1 MAQSGDEGPG
11 TDDPDGIALLRSV
24 LLDAGFTQAAV
35 REALATEVASG
46 RDSAEMPLYLYMLRG
61 GGKLATLIKLFLLDL
76 EVTEAEAEEALA
88 PLALD
93 RLEAMGVLTVA
104 GGKAKADIE
113 LVPTE
118 DMLVACDAFQKE
130 LTRPDHVLGV
140 SSPARVLAWLTVRLP
155 VERVL
160 DLGTG
165 NGHQAL
171 LAARHAGQVTA
182 IDINPRALR
191 FAAFNA
197 ELNRAHGIEFREG
210 NLFEPVAGEQFD
222 LIVCNPPYVIS
233 PETEIAYRDGGL
245 SGDTFC
251 ELIVRE
257 LPDYPAPGGFGQVLV
272 SWLHPADGDWK
283 APIQRWVEDNGCDA
297 VLLRYAVHDPLDY
310 AAAWNRPYRT
320 NPELYGAAIERWAAY
335 FDELGFEAISWGC
348 LILRKREGANW
359 FFAYSPTTE
368 RISGASDQMLRLFA
382 AQDYLAVTSAEDML
396 GDAFAVPEDHR
407 VEQTIRPAR
416 RRRADRAQ
424 HPSPRQGPL
433 LRGVDRRIRDRARP
447 RAARRQA
454 AARRRARRG
463 RGDNRPPPEAFFR
476 RRRSGHAAARRARL
490 RPPRVAV
497 QPMTVILTG
506 AVDDDHPRWIPVR
519 EPAWLPDGRDR
530 EGRVCRRSSRSATAS
545 RRARRAGSSCTARS
559 PGPLAGSR

>member
-1 MAQSGDEGPG
+1 MAQTRDQAEGGPRV
-11 TDDPDGIALLRSV
+11 DDPDGIALLRDV
-24 LLDAGFTQAAV
+24 LVEAGFTPSAV
-35 REALATEVASG
+35 RDTLATEVASG

-140 SSPARVLAWLTVRLP
+140 SPPARVLAWLTVRRP
-155 VERVL
+155 VERAL

-171 LAARHAGQVTA
+171 LAAHHVEQITA

-210 NLFEPVAGEQFD
+210 NLFEPVAGEEFD

-233 PETEIAYRDGGL
+233 PENEIVYRDGGL

-251 ELIVRE
+251 ELIVSE
-257 LPDYPAPGGFGQVLV
+257 LPDYLAPGGIGEVLV

-297 VLLRYAVHDPLDY
+297 VLLRYAVHEPLDY

-335 FDELGFEAISWGC
+335 FDELGVEAISWGC
-348 LILRKREGANW
+348 LILRKRPEGRNW
-359 FFAYSPTTE
+359 FFSYTSATD
-368 RISGASDQMLRLFA
+368 RITGASDQVLRLFD
-382 AQDYLAVTSAEDML
+382 AQDYLAVDERRGHARRR
-396 GDAFAVPEDHR
+396 VHR
-407 VEQTIRPAR
+407 AGRPSGRADDSPAR
-416 RRRADRAQ
+416 RGRADRAERS
-424 HPSPRQGPL
+424 SPRHRAQV
-433 LRGVDRRIRDRARP
+433 RGLDRRRDRARP
-447 RAARRQA
+447 GAPRRQA

-463 RGDNRPPPEAFFR
+463 RGDHR
-476 RRRSGHAAARRARL
+476 RAAGGVLQERRSRSCAGWSSSASCS
-490 RPPRVAV
+490 PRSG
-497 QPMTVILTG
+497 QPMTVI
-506 AVDDDHPRWIPVR
+506 
-519 EPAWLPDGRDR
+519 
-530 EGRVCRRSSRSATAS
+530 
-545 RRARRAGSSCTARS
+545 
-559 PGPLAGSR
+559 

>member
-1 MAQSGDEGPG
+1 MAQTRDQAERGPRV
-11 TDDPDGIALLRSV
+11 DDPEGIALLRDV
-24 LLDAGFTQAAV
+24 LVEAGFTPSAV
-35 REALATEVASG
+35 RDTLATEVASG

-76 EVTEAEAEEALA
+76 EVTAAEAEEALA

-93 RLEAMGVLTVA
+93 RLEAMGVLTVT

-140 SSPARVLAWLTVRLP
+140 SPPARVLAWLTVRRP
-155 VERVL
+155 VARAL

-171 LAARHAGQVTA
+171 LAAHHVERITA

-210 NLFEPVAGEQFD
+210 NLFEPVAGEEFD

-233 PETEIAYRDGGL
+233 PENEIVYRDGGL
-245 SGDTFC
+245 SGDKFC
-251 ELIVRE
+251 ELIVSE
-257 LPDYPAPGGFGQVLV
+257 LPDYLAPGGIGEVLV

-283 APIQRWVEDNGCDA
+283 APIRRWVDDNGCDA
-297 VLLRYAVHDPLDY
+297 VLLRYAVHEPLDY

-335 FDELGFEAISWGC
+335 FDELGVEAISWGC
-348 LILRKREGANW
+348 LILRKRPEGRNW
-359 FFAYSPTTE
+359 FFSYTSATD
-368 RISGASDQMLRLFA
+368 RITGASDQVLRLFD

-396 GDAFAVPEDHR
+396 GDAFTVPDDHR
-407 VEQTIRPAR
+407 VEQTIRLRDGGEMIERNVLRLDTGLRFEVSIDAATER
-416 RRRADRAQ
+416 VLALLDGKR
-424 HPSPRQGPL
+424 PL
-433 LRGVDRRIRDRARP
+433 GDVLAE
-447 RAARRQA
+447 AAEITGA
-454 AARRRARRG
+454 
-463 RGDNRPPPEAFFR
+463 PPEAFFR
-476 RRRSGHAAARRARL
+476 SAVPVMRRMVELGFVL
-490 RPPRVAV
+490 
-497 QPMTVILTG
+497 
-506 AVDDDHPRWIPVR
+506 
-519 EPAWLPDGRDR
+519 PA
-530 EGRVCRRSSRSATAS
+530 
-545 RRARRAGSSCTARS
+545 
-559 PGPLAGSR
+559 